1 VRVHGETVPYAK
13 SIHLINPK
21 VTQKRSIIY
30 LLNIKLVVALS
41 NSIIQ
46 ALILSVRLCNSH
58 HYL

>member
-1 VRVHGETVPYAK
+1 VRVHGEIIPYAK

-21 VTQKRSIIY
+21 VTQKRSIVY
-30 LLNIKLVVALS
+30 LLKIILVGALS

-46 ALILSVRLCNSH
+46 ALILSVRQYNSH

>member
-1 VRVHGETVPYAK
+1 VRVHGEIIPYAK

-30 LLNIKLVVALS
+30 LPKIKLVVALS

-46 ALILSVRLCNSH
+46 ALILSVRQYNSH